1 METRQFGKTDMQVS
15 VLGFGGSEIRG
26 ASVADVEQLLGSA
39 FDSGVNV
46 IDTGECYGDSEDL
59 IGRAVASRRSNY
71 FLFTKCG
78 HAVGDELPAVPEWDP
93 RLLEASIERSL
104 RRLRTDHLD
113 LLQLHSCSLDV
124 LRKGDVIKVL
134 EKAKREGKT
143 RYIGYSG
150 DNEDARYAIHTG
162 AFDTLQTSVSIAD
175 QQPAT
180 LTLPSALEKGMD
192 VIAKH
197 PIANAAWT
205 KEEMPESEY
214 AYPYFK
220 RLQSLAYDFLH
231 GPAGRGDGHRWD
243 TKPGPLDCQR
253 PPARWRPAAA
263 RSGRGYP
270 RPLAGSRGAGL
281 VWAGLAHGDGS
292 YPFCLRLSLGAEK
305 RPLPLSRGRGRFVRV
320 SFSLKNLC

>member
-59 IGRAVASRRSNY
+59 IGRAVASRRSDY

-175 QQPAT
+175 QQEIDF
-180 LTLPSALEKGMD
+180 TLPAARQLGMG
-192 VIAKH
+192 VIAKR
-197 PIANAAWT
+197 PLAEAVWLRESVAKNA
-205 KEEMPESEY
+205 Y
-214 AYPYFK
+214 AYPYWE
-220 RLQSLAYDFLH
+220 RLQTLNYNFL
-231 GPAGRGDGHRWD
+231 RGDATASIATALRF
-243 TKPGPLDCQR
+243 TLSVPGVDVAILGTTSVEHMRENIDMM
-253 PPARWRPAAA
+253 AA
-263 RSGRGYP
+263 GK
-270 RPLAGSRGAGL
+270 
-281 VWAGLAHGDGS
+281 
-292 YPFCLRLSLGAEK
+292 LSEDEFNAIRATWEERADQHWLGQI
-305 RPLPLSRGRGRFVRV
+305 
-320 SFSLKNLC
+320 